1 MVDLFKSLEN
11 KLKQKNISSIDDAI
25 NLQNDVKILSESKP
39 LDCWKKLWDKP
50 LYSGVRSAPSHS
62 GKWINQLIN
71 IGINEEFKDFINES
85 KFKVTKLQND
95 FIFHGELGEK
105 INRAK
110 LEKKLTVAKR
120 RVYSIYSA
128 AKMLNKRLQIN
139 ENFPFFDIKGGID
152 KLEDNI
158 NTLLSELRIN
168 NKGTGWGSITV
179 CHFLTDFGSAIK
191 PDIHVCRALKKMN
204 LFLTKKELP
213 DFEEVIAI
221 NKIVYDLNKKLGDS
235 YSIRY
240 VEKLLMEFSRQKLF
254 ET

>member
-11 KLKQKNISSIDDAI
+11 KLKQKNISSIHEAI
-25 NLQNDVKILSESKP
+25 NLQNEVKILSESNP

-71 IGINEEFKDFINES
+71 LGINEEFKDFINES

-110 LEKKLTVAKR
+110 LEKKLTVPKK
-120 RVYSIYSA
+120 RVYSIYAA
-128 AKMLNKRLQIN
+128 AKMLNNRMQVN
-139 ENFPFFDIKGGID
+139 ENFPFFDITGDID

-158 NTLLSELRIN
+158 NTLLSELRSN
-168 NKGTGWGSITV
+168 NIRAGWGAITV

-191 PDIHVCRALKKMN
+191 PDFHVCRALKKMN
-204 LFLTKKELP
+204 LFLTKNKLP